1 MSFSRRNFLIATG
14 VVAASSSVLSACSSG
29 NAGGG
34 SGSGKSDAPHVSGS
48 KATTIAVGT
57 KADSTGPAPATA
69 GAVKGG
75 TIYTMDQIDCD
86 HLDPAQIWSSYEGW
100 ITPLFMRGLVG
111 FQVTDD
117 GTTKL
122 VGDLATDTGTMK
134 DAGKT
139 WSFTLKD
146 GCKWE
151 DGSDVTID
159 DVKHTFERLFAK
171 FITYGPRYPQQWL
184 AGGEKYK
191 GPYEGKHLDSIE
203 TSGNTVTFHLN
214 TPRTD
219 FNFTLSMRAFSLV
232 PKKHDT
238 KEDYDKKP
246 FSCGPYKIDS
256 RSIGKSMVCSRN
268 PHWDPKTDPIR
279 SAYPDQFKFQY
290 GFQSLAS
297 TDRYI
302 ADKGNDQH
310 TLSLLNEVA
319 PERIQNVLGNAT
331 LKKRVVT
338 HLDAATYYYA
348 INTTRIKDV
357 KVRQALNY
365 AWPSQQCQLIRGGTA
380 TSEIATT
387 IISPLTPG
395 HTDFDLYGKK
405 KKPGGDPAKAKA
417 LLKEAGKL
425 GQKVV
430 IAFQQSDIQVKQ
442 AVAIKNALTKAGFTP
457 VTKQV
462 DKSTFYTQIA
472 QLDNTY
478 DMFGAGWS
486 ADWPGGYTAL
496 QPTFDGRVIANG
508 ASNWPQL
515 NNTGVNKAI
524 DAAAKVADP
533 DAANKAWGAIDRQI
547 MELAAVVPDYWPI
560 RNYFHGS
567 KVGGMVYD
575 SGNTGISIS
584 KVYAMA

>member
-14 VVAASSSVLSACSSG
+14 VAAASSTVLSACSSG
-29 NAGGG
+29 GGG
-34 SGSGKSDAPHVSGS
+34 GDGSGGKDAPNVSKG
-48 KATTIAVGT
+48 KADKIVIGT
-57 KADSTGPAPATA
+57 KADSVGPAPEVP

-75 TIYTMDQIDCD
+75 TIWTMDQLDCD

-111 FQVTDD
+111 YKIANN
-117 GTTKL
+117 GTATL
-122 VGDLATDTGTMK
+122 VGDLATDAGTMK
-134 DAGKT
+134 DGGKT

-146 GCKWE
+146 GAKWE
-151 DGSDVTID
+151 DGSDVTIE
-159 DVKHTFERLFAK
+159 DVRHTFERLFAT

-184 AGGEKYK
+184 VGGKGYK

-203 TSGNTVTFHLN
+203 ISGKTVTFHLN
-214 TPRTD
+214 TARTD
-219 FNFTLSMRAFSLV
+219 FNLTLGMRAFSLV

-238 KEDYDKKP
+238 KADYDKKP

-256 RSIGKSMVCSRN
+256 RQPGKSMSISRN
-268 PHWDPKTDPIR
+268 AHWDPKTDPIR
-279 SAYPDQFKFQY
+279 NAYPDKWQLQF
-290 GFQSLAS
+290 GFQLLAS

-302 ADKGNDQH
+302 ADQGNDQH
-310 TLSLLNEVA
+310 TVSMFNEVA
-319 PERIQNVLGNAT
+319 PERMQKVLGDPAM
-331 LKKRVVT
+331 KKRVLT
-338 HLDAATYYYA
+338 HLDTATYYYA

-380 TSEIATT
+380 SSEIATT

-395 HTDFDLYGKK
+395 HTEFDLYGKR
-405 KKPGGDPAKAKA
+405 KKPTGDPEKAKA
-417 LLKEAGKL
+417 ILKEAGKL

-430 IAFQQSDIQVKQ
+430 IAFQASDYAVKT

-462 DKSTFYTQIA
+462 DKTTFYTQIA
-472 QLDNTY
+472 QIDNSY
-478 DMFGAGWS
+478 DMFAAGWS

-515 NNTGVNKAI
+515 NNASVNKAI
-524 DAAAKVADP
+524 DAAALITDQKKADE
-533 DAANKAWGAIDRQI
+533 AWGAIDRQI

-560 RNYFHGS
+560 RNWFHGS
-567 KVGGMVYD
+567 KVGGLIYD
-575 SGNTGISIS
+575 AGATGIAIT
-584 KVYAMA
+584 KLYTTA